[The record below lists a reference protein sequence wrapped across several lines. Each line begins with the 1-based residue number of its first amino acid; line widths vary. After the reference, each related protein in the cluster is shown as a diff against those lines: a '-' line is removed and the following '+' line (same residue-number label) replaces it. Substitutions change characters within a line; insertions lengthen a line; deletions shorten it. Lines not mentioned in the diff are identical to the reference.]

1 MRHDGLGL
9 VDGAEV
15 LGVVRHVLDD
25 DGGHA
30 ARLVAEDEGCA
41 AAAAA
46 GHGGVGGRDGRVD
59 GSRAVVQ
66 LGERLGEVLGVDELV
81 GRVLETHLPAMG
93 RRGGRR
99 DEEELARIGKRE
111 MLILDLDGRA
121 LAKVDLEPLPHDGLA
136 IPDRADGDGGLVV
149 PEGDE
154 DAAERL
160 ERGPGVDG
168 RRLGDEVAD
177 GLEVLGE
184 EDVEVVEVGEE
195 QRVGGPRG
203 RRERGQVGEVEGE
216 VDGAPRGHGG
226 GAGVG
231 RGDGGHCW

>member
-1 MRHDGLGL
+1 MRHDGLRQ
-9 VDGAEV
+9 VHGAEV
-15 LGVVRHVLDD
+15 LSLIRHVLDD

-30 ARLVAEDEGCA
+30 APLVLEDERCA

-46 GHGGVGGRDGRVD
+46 GHGGVWGRDGRVD
-59 GSRAVVQ
+59 GTRAVMK
-66 LGERLGEVLGVDELV
+66 LGESLGEVFGVDELV
-81 GRVLETHLPAMG
+81 GGVLETHLPAV
-93 RRGGRR
+93 RWRGGRR
-99 DEEELARIGKRE
+99 DEEQLPSVGKRQ
-111 MLILDLDGRA
+111 MLILDLDGRR
-121 LAKVDLEPLPHDGLA
+121 LAKVDLEPLPHDSLPV
-136 IPDRADGDGGLVV
+136 PDLADGNGGLVV

-168 RRLGDEVAD
+168 RRLLDEVAD

-195 QRVGGPRG
+195 QRVGGSGG
-203 RRERGQVGEVEGE
+203 RRQRGQVGEVEGQ
-216 VDGAPRGHGG
+216 VDGAPRGDGG

-231 RGDGGHCW
+231 RGRHCW